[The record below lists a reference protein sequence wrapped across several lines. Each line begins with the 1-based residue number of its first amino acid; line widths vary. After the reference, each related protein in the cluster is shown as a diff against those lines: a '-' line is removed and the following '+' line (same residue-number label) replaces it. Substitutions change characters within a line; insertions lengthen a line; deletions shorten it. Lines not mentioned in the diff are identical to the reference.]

1 MSIAVELFLW
11 ELQIWRGA
19 KWLGLGISGCGVA
32 LSSGLC
38 EFYRIFVRERGGDKN
53 KVFYFF
59 FLCCG
64 TLVDR
69 FLRVSFGL

>member
-38 EFYRIFVRERGGDKN
+38 EFYGIFVRERGGGIKTR
-53 KVFYFF
+53 FSISFF
-59 FLCCG
+59 CAA
-64 TLVDR
+64 
-69 FLRVSFGL
+69 GLLLTDF

>member
-38 EFYRIFVRERGGDKN
+38 EFYRIFVRERGG
-53 KVFYFF
+53 
-59 FLCCG
+59 G
-64 TLVDR
+64 
-69 FLRVSFGL
+69 